1 MKELVGIAIL
11 IATLYGGTVA
21 SQKIYCAVREAAL
34 TKAAHGLPRLS
45 PFARSLTS
53 GPVHRKERRP

>member
-1 MKELVGIAIL
+1 MRELIGIAIL

-21 SQKIYCAVREAAL
+21 SEKIYCAVREAAL

-45 PFARSLTS
+45 PFAKSLTAGS
-53 GPVHRKERRP
+53 GHRKERRL